1 MKFRMLFVALILLS
15 PTLVTAQA
23 PSAADRLARDIL
35 EQLVNI
41 NTTDSVGNTT
51 TAAEAMAARLRAAG
65 FPDADVQVL
74 GPNPRKGNLVARYR
88 GTGARRP
95 ILLLAHI
102 DVVEAKKE
110 DWSADLDPFA
120 FVERDGYFYG
130 RGSSDDKAMA
140 AIWIANLIL
149 MKQDDYRP
157 DRDVIVALTA
167 DEEGGT
173 ANGVS
178 WLLANHRDLIDADF
192 CLNEGGGGQIVGG
205 RYILNEVQASEKVYQ
220 SYQLE
225 VTNPGGH
232 SSLPL
237 RDNAIYHLA
246 KGLARLADFDFPVR
260 LNPITHAFFER
271 TADIEQGQTA
281 ADMKAVTKNP
291 PDVAA
296 VARLAESSA
305 YYNAQMRTTCVATML
320 DGGHAQNALPQL
332 ARAVV
337 NCRMLPGSDPKEVEQ
352 ALVQV
357 LADDQI
363 AVTPMGPANPSDP
376 SPLRPDVM
384 GPIERITREMWGV
397 PVVPVMLTGAT
408 DGLYL
413 RNAGI
418 PTYGVSGI
426 FEDINDVRAHGRD
439 ERVGVKPYYEGREFL
454 DRLVRALTSA
464 APARP

>member
-1 MKFRMLFVALILLS
+1 MSRTLLTLTLVLLS
-15 PTLVTAQA
+15 PALVGAQA
-23 PSAADRLARDIL
+23 PSAADRLAREIL
-35 EQLVNI
+35 EELVEI

-51 TAAEAMAARLRAAG
+51 EAAEAMAARLRAAG
-65 FPDADVQVL
+65 FPEADVRVL

-95 ILLLAHI
+95 VLLLAHL

-110 DWSADLDPFA
+110 DWSPDLDPFA

-130 RGSSDDKAMA
+130 RGTTDDKAMA
-140 AIWIANLIL
+140 TIWIANLIQ
-149 MKQDDYRP
+149 MKQDGYRP
-157 DRDVIVALTA
+157 DRDIVVALTA

-178 WLLANHRDLIDADF
+178 WLLANHRDLVDADF
-192 CLNEGGGGQIVGG
+192 CLNEGGGGQIVNG
-205 RYILNEVQASEKVYQ
+205 RYVLNEVQASEKVYQ

-225 VTNPGGH
+225 VTNAGGH
-232 SSLPL
+232 SSLPE

-246 KGLARLADFDFPVR
+246 RGLARLADFDFPVR
-260 LNPITHAFFER
+260 LNPITRAFFER
-271 TADIEQGQTA
+271 TSALEQGQAA
-281 ADMKAVTKNP
+281 ADMKAVTDNP
-291 PDVAA
+291 PDPAA
-296 VARLAESSA
+296 VARLAESA

-320 DGGHAQNALPQL
+320 EGGHAQNALPQL

-352 ALVQV
+352 TLVHV
-357 LADDQI
+357 LADDRI
-363 AVTPMGPANPSDP
+363 AVTPMNQATPSDP

-384 GPIERITREMWGV
+384 DPIERITKEMWGV

-418 PTYGVSGI
+418 ATYGVSGI

-439 ERVGVKPYYEGREFL
+439 ERIGAKPFFEGRVFL
-454 DRLVRALTSA
+454 DRLVRALTQ
-464 APARP
+464 P

>member
-1 MKFRMLFVALILLS
+1 MSRTLITLALVLLT
-15 PTLVTAQA
+15 PGLTAAQA
-23 PSAADRLARDIL
+23 PAAPDRLARDIL
-35 EQLVNI
+35 QELVNI
-41 NTTDSVGNTT
+41 DTTDSVGNTT
-51 TAAEAMAARLRAAG
+51 TAAEAMAVRLRAAG

-88 GTGARRP
+88 GTGARP
-95 ILLLAHI
+95 PVLLLAHI

-110 DWSADLDPFA
+110 DWSADLDPFT

-140 AIWIANLIL
+140 AIWIANLVL
-149 MKQDDYRP
+149 MKQEGYRP
-157 DRDVIVALTA
+157 DRDIIVALTA

-192 CLNEGGGGQIVGG
+192 CLNEGGGGQIVDG
-205 RYILNEVQASEKVYQ
+205 RYVLNEVQASEKVYQ

-232 SSLPL
+232 SSLP
-237 RDNAIYHLA
+237 RKDNAIYRLA

-260 LNPITHAFFER
+260 LNPITRAFFER
-271 TADIEQGQTA
+271 TAALEQGQTA
-281 ADMKAVTKNP
+281 ADMKAVTMNP
-291 PDVAA
+291 PDAAA
-296 VARLAESSA
+296 VARLAASSA

-352 ALVQV
+352 TLVQV
-357 LADDQI
+357 LADEHI
-363 AVTPMGPANPSDP
+363 AVTPIGQARPSDP

-384 GPIERITREMWGV
+384 EPIERITKEMWGV
-397 PVVPVMLTGAT
+397 PVMPVMLTGAT

-439 ERVGVKPYYEGREFL
+439 ERIGVKPFYEGREFL
-454 DRLVRALTSA
+454 DRLVRALT
-464 APARP
+464 R

>member
-1 MKFRMLFVALILLS
+1 MPRTLLTLALALLT
-15 PTLVTAQA
+15 PGVTAAQA
-23 PSAADRLARDIL
+23 PSAADQLARDVL
-35 EQLVNI
+35 RQLVDI

-88 GTGARRP
+88 GTGTRP
-95 ILLLAHI
+95 PVLLLAHI

-110 DWSADLDPFA
+110 DWSAGLDPFT

-149 MKQDDYRP
+149 MKQDGYQP
-157 DRDVIVALTA
+157 DRDIIVALTA

-178 WLLANHRDLIDADF
+178 WLLENHRTLIDADF
-192 CLNEGGGGQIVGG
+192 CLNEGGGGQIVDG
-205 RYILNEVQASEKVYQ
+205 RYVLNEVQASEKVYQ

-232 SSLPL
+232 SSLP
-237 RDNAIYHLA
+237 RKDNAIYHLA

-260 LNPITHAFFER
+260 LNPITRAFFER
-271 TADIEQGQTA
+271 TADLEQGQTA
-281 ADMKAVTKNP
+281 ADMKAVTRTP
-291 PDVAA
+291 PDAAA
-296 VARLAESSA
+296 VARLAEASA

-320 DGGHAQNALPQL
+320 EGGHAQNALPQL

-352 ALVQV
+352 TLVHV
-357 LADDQI
+357 LADDRI
-363 AVTPMGPANPSDP
+363 AVTPVGQAQPSDP
-376 SPLRPDVM
+376 SPLRPDIM
-384 GPIERITREMWGV
+384 GPIERITKEMWGV

-439 ERVGVKPYYEGREFL
+439 ERIGVKQYFEGRMFL
-454 DRLVRALTSA
+454 DRLVRALTSS
-464 APARP
+464 